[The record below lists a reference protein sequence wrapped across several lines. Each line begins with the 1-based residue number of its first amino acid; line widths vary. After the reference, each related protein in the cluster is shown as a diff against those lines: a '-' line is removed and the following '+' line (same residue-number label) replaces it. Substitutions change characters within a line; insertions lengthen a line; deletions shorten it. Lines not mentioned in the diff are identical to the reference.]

1 MKILLVDDEYY
12 ILTGL
17 YRLIHSQFPELEIFT
32 ADYVKK
38 AKEIIYK
45 EKPDILI
52 TDIRIAEDNGLDL
65 IKSIKN
71 DFEDMHVYVI
81 SGYSE
86 FEYAKTA
93 IELNVK
99 YYILKP
105 INQKKVVEL
114 VKSSMEEITQRQA
127 WKENQIRTLELARKK
142 IVLDMI
148 AEGGCTEEMLQEL
161 KRLRMDSFFERYRV
175 VNVRIK
181 EYWII
186 ATYHR
191 SVQLSNL
198 KMFMWKKLDSILRES
213 GWGKYLL
220 IEDETGNYTLIVTA
234 ESKSLDWV
242 LHQIYLAIYENF
254 KLYTEFRISK
264 EFSGTDKFYEAYCE
278 SQGITA
284 GTSRM
289 IFYNENEG
297 KIIKELEQIRY
308 EAVRYMRDENYM
320 QLAALIELIIAR
332 CYKEN
337 AHNEVVKNF
346 VQELYKEFIT
356 YISEKK
362 VDFSPKEEQFEN
374 LEEAYTYLAKELK
387 TYQQEINALKNYDMV
402 QKVLDYM
409 DSNISNVTL
418 DNAAGYVGTTPIY
431 LSIIFKEIEGINFKE
446 CLIQKK
452 MTKAKQLLE
461 QTTLR
466 IYEISGLVGYSDI
479 KYFSKIFKRYAGA
492 GPQEYRNQ
500 YFEKEKKK

>member
-1 MKILLVDDEYY
+1 MKILLVDDEYH
-12 ILTGL
+12 ILNGL
-17 YRLIHSQFPELEIFT
+17 YRLIHSHFPELEIFT

-38 AKEIIYK
+38 AKEIIFR

-52 TDIRIAEDNGLDL
+52 TDIRIAEENGLDL

-71 DFEDMHVYVI
+71 DFGDMHVYVI

-114 VKSSMEEITQRQA
+114 VNNSMEEIAQRRA
-127 WKENQIRTLELARKK
+127 RKENQDRTLEIARKK
-142 IVLDMI
+142 MVQDMI
-148 AEGGCTEEMLQEL
+148 SEGGCTEEMQQEL
-161 KRLRMDSFFERYRV
+161 KRLRMDLFFEQYRV

-198 KMFMWKKLDSILRES
+198 KMFLWKKLDGILREA

-234 ESKSLDWV
+234 GADSLDRV
-242 LHQIYLAIYENF
+242 LHQIYQAVYEDF
-254 KLYTEFRISK
+254 KLYTEFRISR
-264 EFSGTDKFYEAYCE
+264 EYGGTDKFYEAYCE

-284 GTSRM
+284 GTSRI

-297 KIIKELEQIRY
+297 KIIKKLEQIRH
-308 EAVRYMRDENYM
+308 EAVRYMREENYM

-332 CYKEN
+332 CCKEN
-337 AHNEVVKNF
+337 ENNEAVKNF
-346 VQELYKEFIT
+346 VQELYKEFAA
-356 YISEKK
+356 YIGEKK
-362 VDFSPKEEQFEN
+362 ADFSPEREQFAN

-387 TYQQEINALKNYDMV
+387 AYQQNLNALKNCDMV

-431 LSIIFKEIEGINFKE
+431 LSIIFKEIQGINFRE

-452 MTKAKQLLE
+452 MNRAKQLLE

-492 GPQEYRNQ
+492 GPQEYRNH
-500 YFEKEKKK
+500 YLEKERKK

>member
-12 ILTGL
+12 ILNGL
-17 YRLIHSQFPELEIFT
+17 YRLIHAKFPELEIFT
-32 ADYVKK
+32 ADYVTK
-38 AKEIIYK
+38 AKEIIFR
-45 EKPDILI
+45 EQPDILI
-52 TDIRIAEDNGLDL
+52 TDIRIAEENGLEL

-86 FEYAKTA
+86 FEYAQTA

-105 INQKKVVEL
+105 INQEKVVEL
-114 VKSSMEEITQRQA
+114 VKNSIEEITQKRA
-127 WKENQIRTLELARKK
+127 WKENQIRMLELARKK

-148 AEGGCTEEMLQEL
+148 GEGGCTEEMLQEL

-181 EYWII
+181 EYWVI

-213 GWGKYLL
+213 GWEKYLF
-220 IEDETGNYTLIVTA
+220 IEEETGNYTLIVTA
-234 ESKSLDWV
+234 ESESLNQV
-242 LHQIYLAIYENF
+242 LHQIYLVIYEDF
-254 KLYTEFRISK
+254 KLYTEFRISN
-264 EFSGTDKFYEAYCE
+264 EYGGTDQFYEAYCE
-278 SQGITA
+278 SQGITV

-289 IFYNENEG
+289 LFYNENEG

-308 EAVRYMRDENYM
+308 EAVRYMREENYM

-332 CYKEN
+332 FCKAN
-337 AHNEVVKNF
+337 ADNAVVKNF
-346 VQELYKEFIT
+346 TQELYKEFIA
-356 YISEKK
+356 YIAEKK
-362 VDFSPKEEQFEN
+362 ENFSPKGGPFAS

-387 TYQQEINALKNYDMV
+387 TCQQEINAQKNYDMV
-402 QKVLDYM
+402 RKVLDYM
-409 DSNISNVTL
+409 ESNISNVTL

-446 CLIQKK
+446 YLIQKK
-452 MTKAKQLLE
+452 MNRAKQLLE

-466 IYEISGLVGYSDI
+466 VYEISGLVGYSDI
-479 KYFSKIFKRYAGA
+479 KYFSKIFKRYVGL

-500 YFEKEKKK
+500 HFEKERKE